1 MSILDEAKKKMLA
14 AIEHFKNDLKN
25 IRTGRANPGMV
36 EHINVEIYGSMMRL
50 KDLASITVPESR
62 QLLIT
67 PFDRQNVS
75 IIGKGIEKA
84 NIGFMPI
91 VDVTSVRINIPPMTE
106 ELRKK
111 MAKICHE
118 ERERAKVSIRNIRRD
133 ANEDIRKQKADG
145 NMAEDMMKK
154 LEKNIQ
160 ELTDKFCKEIDEIS
174 KKKEEEILQTG
185 A

>member
-1 MSILDEAKKKMLA
+1 MSVVEQTKAKMTA

-36 EHINVEIYGSMMRL
+36 EHVMVDVYGSSMRL

-67 PFDRQNVS
+67 PFDPQNTSMV
-75 IIGKGIEKA
+75 GKAIEKA

-91 VDVTSVRINIPPMTE
+91 VDGNMVRIKIPPMTE

-118 ERERAKVSIRNIRRD
+118 ESEKTKVSIRNIRRD
-133 ANEDIRKQKADG
+133 ANESVRKQKADG
-145 NMAEDMMKK
+145 EIAEDVMKK

-160 ELTDKFCKEIDEIS
+160 ELTDKFCREADDLSEKKEKEISTI
-174 KKKEEEILQTG
+174 
-185 A
+185 